1 MDCINPCNK
10 NQTAKV
16 LERFFYVTTGRNYT
30 STIPDEADQ
39 IEKLPT
45 LDEIKE
51 NTDRAVTYAKEIILN
66 ADKFKDIELDENVL
80 KQYTCGLDPLLD
92 KILAINIAD
101 ILDRQSQYSDMEQLK
116 KVWIVS
122 IDNFKM
128 EWNEESKQGITSS
141 VIRDIDTS

>member
-30 STIPDEADQ
+30 SMIPDEVDQ

-51 NTDRAVTYAKEIILN
+51 NTDRAVTYAKEVILN
-66 ADKFKDIELDENVL
+66 VDKFKDIELDENVL
-80 KQYTCGLDPLLD
+80 K
-92 KILAINIAD
+92 
-101 ILDRQSQYSDMEQLK
+101 
-116 KVWIVS
+116 
-122 IDNFKM
+122 
-128 EWNEESKQGITSS
+128 
-141 VIRDIDTS
+141 